1 MNMSLHTHAV
11 SLSVG
16 SARDYVYAWLA
27 TNPSKANLIKSV
39 SNLNLNQWGDSHL
52 VLRYTHS
59 W

>member
-39 SNLNLNQWGDSHL
+39 SNLNLNQ
-52 VLRYTHS
+52 
-59 W
+59 